1 METRLLSR
9 QALIMAV
16 SVLAMAL
23 LACNATASLFNRPPI
38 ISENVVVSNTTESN
52 MLQEIVGVTTKIVI
66 KASDPDGDSLTYTW
80 TASNGSI
87 TGNGATGIWKRVLV
101 NGDHLV
107 PGTATIVVTDG
118 RGGRAKYTFTAK

>member
-1 METRLLSR
+1 METRMLSR

-23 LACNATASLFNRPPI
+23 LACNTTASLFNRPPI
-38 ISENVVVSNTTESN
+38 ISENAVVSNTTESN
-52 MLQEIVGVTTKIVI
+52 MLQEIVGVTTKITI
-66 KASDPDGDSLTYTW
+66 KASDPDRDPLTYAW

-101 NGDHLV
+101 NGDRLV
-107 PGTATIVVTDG
+107 PGTATVVVTDG
-118 RGGRAKYTFTAK
+118 RGGQAKYTFTAK